1 MSSKIDPFS
10 SLVFQELNERGM
22 SYRAVCTL
30 LLSNGVE
37 VSHQALRSWYV
48 RRSQKIKKRKTGL
61 SGALDGALPS
71 TSNTSAL
78 PTANPTKPTILRQP
92 ARTASAKTLAPNKFS
107 EIQESIQKEQN
118 NLERNPFSSSNIN
131 FLVKRRK

>member
-37 VSHQALRSWYV
+37 VSHQALRSWYM
-48 RRSQKIKKRKTGL
+48 RRSQKIKKRKSAL
-61 SGALDGALPS
+61 LGALVSEPSS
-71 TSNTSAL
+71 TSNLSVA
-78 PTANPTKPTILRQP
+78 PVPRPPKPTISRQTAP
-92 ARTASAKTLAPNKFS
+92 TASAKTLAPKKFS
-107 EIQESIQKEQN
+107 EIQESIEKEQEI
-118 NLERNPFSSSNIN
+118 LERNPFSSAHTQ

>member
-30 LLSNGVE
+30 LLSKGVE
-37 VSHQALRSWYV
+37 VSHQALRSWYM

-61 SGALDGALPS
+61 SGALDDSSPS
-71 TSNTSAL
+71 TANTSAP
-78 PTANPTKPTILRQP
+78 PTAEPTKPTFSRQTD
-92 ARTASAKTLAPNKFS
+92 RTVSAKTLAPKKFS
-107 EIQESIQKEQN
+107 EIQESIEKEQEI
-118 NLERNPFSSSNIN
+118 LERNPFSSAHTQ